1 MEVEAPSM
9 QIDLPQ
15 DIAERL
21 QTLAR
26 LEKLE
31 SEVEAIRKALDV
43 LDSQERE
50 RRAIQAGVDAWH
62 CGDVQDF
69 DEFDSEFRARNGIS

>member
-1 MEVEAPSM
+1 M
-9 QIDLPQ
+9 QIDVPQ

-21 QTLAR
+21 QARAR

-43 LDSQERE
+43 LDWHDRE
-50 RRAIQAGVDAWH
+50 WRAIEEGIEAWRS
-62 CGDVQDF
+62 GDVQDF
-69 DEFDSEFRARNGIS
+69 DDFNSEFRARNGIS